1 MAYDLSQRPRRNRS
15 SAAVRGLV
23 RETHLTP
30 DHLIYPL
37 FVLDGASR
45 REPIVSMPGVDRVTE
60 DHALKEVEQC
70 LELGVS
76 PSCCSPRWT
85 SP

>member
-1 MAYDLSQRPRRNRS
+1 MTHDIPQRPRRNRS

-45 REPIVSMPGVDRVTE
+45 REPIVSMPGIDRVTE
-60 DHALKEVEQC
+60 DHALREVEEA
-70 LELGVS
+70 LALG
-76 PSCCSPRWT
+76 
-85 SP
+85 

>member
-37 FVLDGASR
+37 FVQDGASR
-45 REPIVSMPGVDRVTE
+45 RAHRVHAWGGPGDGGPT
-60 DHALKEVEQC
+60 
-70 LELGVS
+70 
-76 PSCCSPRWT
+76 P
-85 SP
+85 